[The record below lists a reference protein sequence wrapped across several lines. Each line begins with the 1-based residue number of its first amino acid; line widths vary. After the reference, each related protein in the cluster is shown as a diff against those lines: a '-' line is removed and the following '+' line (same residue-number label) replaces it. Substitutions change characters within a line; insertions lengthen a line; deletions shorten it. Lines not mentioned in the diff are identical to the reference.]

1 MDSPDQSA
9 PGGPT
14 ENRRSF
20 VAVAA
25 ALVAGALAVLT
36 PLAAGVASFL
46 SPMFRKTSSSR
57 VRLAL
62 LEQAPDDGV
71 PRAFPVLLDRVDA
84 WTGHPA
90 QRIGSVYLVRNPGDE
105 RPIALTAKC
114 PHAGCFIG
122 YTPGDAAFRC
132 PCHTSAFNLDGTRVR
147 GDAEV
152 SPRDMD
158 RLDVELR
165 AVAAGDGVEV
175 TEVWVEFVDFQTGRK
190 DRVPQA

>member
-1 MDSPDQSA
+1 CERESI
-9 PGGPT
+9 GFVVVGP
-14 ENRRSF
+14 E
-20 VAVAA
+20 A
-25 ALVAGALAVLT
+25 